1 LEQGQRDTSQLAQQ
15 RAQGIRTAIMIAAVV
30 VLLRYLPGTGNLF
43 FFSVPENFAYDVA
56 FSLRSPAP
64 PSDIAI
70 IAIDDE
76 SLRPDRLGRFPWPR
90 RYYADLLELLS
101 EAKVVGFDVLF
112 TEPDRND
119 PQGDARFAR
128 AVQNHG
134 RVVLGAYRR
143 IHSEQGTDSS
153 PQMPGYRPP
162 AGGIGMLQGIQPL
175 NFTLP
180 IAALAEAAAGI
191 GYVDI
196 DADPDGVYRRVTVLR
211 AGYDGVIYPHFAT
224 EIARVASG
232 TTPQEIV
239 AGLPAGRVA
248 LAGHRTFVDS
258 AGTSLINYCG
268 PTGTIPRY
276 SFWNVLQGN
285 VAPEEFAGK
294 IVLIGATAP
303 GLYDIRS
310 APYRDNNRFFLGVET
325 NANIVNS
332 LLAMPPLKNS
342 SRAVTWLAIALLLGI
357 ISGRMVWSYGEV
369 AGPLIGGLLLV
380 VIALPSFLVAFS
392 VANQVIPYG
401 AIVLAVAVPVALG
414 VYERLGAERRMIRDQ
429 FSVYVSANV
438 LEILARHPEIIRE
451 GRRREITI
459 LFADVRD
466 STALSEKTEPEVWLA
481 QLNEYMNEMTEAI
494 FEYDGYLD
502 KFMGDGIMAIWNAF
516 GTQQRHSEFAV
527 RAALAM
533 LERLE
538 ALNEYW
544 RGLDNRTP
552 FRIGIGLHTG
562 AAVLGDAGSEQR
574 RQYTAIGD
582 VVNTAARIEAMNK
595 ELGTTFIISQTT
607 ADAAGVF
614 FELREIGEVPIR
626 GRTQPI
632 GVYEV
637 LGEES
642 DSQR

>member
-1 LEQGQRDTSQLAQQ
+1 
-15 RAQGIRTAIMIAAVV
+15 MAAVV
-30 VLLRYLPGTGNLF
+30 VVLRYLPITSNLF
-43 FFSVPENFAYDVA
+43 FFSVLENYAYDVA
-56 FSLRSPAP
+56 FSLSLPAAP
-64 PSDIAI
+64 PDIVI

-90 RYYADLLELLS
+90 RYYADLLKFLT

-112 TEPDRND
+112 SEPDRSD
-119 PQGDARFAR
+119 PQGDARFAQ

-153 PQMPGYRPP
+153 PKMPGYEPHP
-162 AGGIGMLQGIQPL
+162 ASCRRLQRIQPL
-175 NFTLP
+175 NFTVP
-180 IAALAEAAAGI
+180 MPALAEAAAGI

-196 DADPDGVYRRVTVLR
+196 QADPDGVYRRVTPLR
-211 AGYDGVIYPHFAT
+211 AGYDGMIYPHFAT
-224 EIARVASG
+224 EIARVATGS
-232 TTPQEIV
+232 TPQGIV
-239 AGLPAGRVA
+239 ASLPAGLVT
-248 LAGHRTFVDS
+248 LGDHRTFVDS
-258 AGTSLINYCG
+258 AGKSLINYCG

-276 SFWNVLQGN
+276 SFWDVLQGK

-294 IVLIGATAP
+294 IVLVGATAP
-303 GLYDIRS
+303 GLHDIRP
-310 APYRDNNRFFLGVET
+310 APYWAKSRFFLGVET

-332 LLAMPPLKNS
+332 LLTRPPLKNS
-342 SRAVTWLAIALLLGI
+342 SRAIGWLSVALLLGM
-357 ISGRMVWSYGEV
+357 ISGWMVWNYGEV
-369 AGPLIGGLLLV
+369 TGPLIGVLFLV
-380 VIALPSFLVAFS
+380 FIALPSFFVAFW
-392 VANQVIPYG
+392 VYNQVIPYG
-401 AIVLAVAVPVALG
+401 AIVLAVALPVTLS

-451 GRRREITI
+451 GRRRRVTV
-459 LFADVRD
+459 LFADVRG
-466 STALSEKTEPEVWLA
+466 STALSEKAEPEVWLA

-516 GTQQRHSEFAV
+516 GTQPHHAELAV
-527 RAALAM
+527 RAGLAM
-533 LERLE
+533 LERLD

-544 RGLDNRTP
+544 RQADDRTP

-562 AAVLGDAGSEQR
+562 SAVLGDAGSEQR

-582 VVNTAARIEAMNK
+582 VVNTAARIEEMNK

-607 ADAAGVF
+607 ADETAAL
-614 FELREIGEVPIR
+614 FELREIGEVPVR
-626 GRTQPI
+626 GRSQPI
-632 GVYEV
+632 SVYQV
-637 LGEES
+637 LGQKRGS
-642 DSQR
+642 

>member
-1 LEQGQRDTSQLAQQ
+1 MEQGQRDTSQLAQQ
-15 RAQGIRTAIMIAAVV
+15 RARGIRTAIIIVV
-30 VLLRYLPGTGNLF
+30 VIVVLRYLPHTGNLF
-43 FFSVPENFAYDVA
+43 FFSVPENYAYDVA
-56 FSLRSPAP
+56 FSMRPPAVP
-64 PSDIAI
+64 PDIVI

-90 RYYADLLELLS
+90 RYHADLLELLS

-112 TEPDRND
+112 TEPDPND
-119 PQGDARFAR
+119 PDGDARFGR
-128 AVQNHG
+128 AVRDHG
-134 RVVLGAYRR
+134 RVVLGSYRR
-143 IHSEQGTDSS
+143 VHSEQDEDSS
-153 PQMPGYRPP
+153 PKMLGYRPP

-196 DADPDGVYRRVTVLR
+196 DADPDGVYRRVTPLR

-232 TTPQEIV
+232 TAPQEIV
-239 AGLPAGRVA
+239 ADLPAGRVV

-276 SFWNVLQGN
+276 SFWDVLEGK

-303 GLYDIRS
+303 GLYDIRP
-310 APYRDNNRFFLGVET
+310 APYRSSNRFFLGVET

-332 LLAMPPLKNS
+332 LLAMPPLKDS
-342 SRAVTWLAIALLLGI
+342 SRALTWLAVALLLGI
-357 ISGRMVWSYGEV
+357 ISGRIVWSYGEV
-369 AGPLIGGLLLV
+369 AGPLFGGLLLAF
-380 VIALPSFLVAFS
+380 IALPSFLVAFS
-392 VANQVIPYG
+392 VAHQVIPYG

-429 FSVYVSANV
+429 FSVYVSRGV
-438 LEILARHPEIIRE
+438 LEILAKHPEIIRE
-451 GRRREITI
+451 GRRRQITV
-459 LFADVRD
+459 LFADVRG
-466 STALSEKTEPEVWLA
+466 STALSENAEPEVWLA
-481 QLNEYMNEMTEAI
+481 QLNEYMSEMTEAI
-494 FEYDGYLD
+494 FEYNGYLD

-516 GTQQRHSEFAV
+516 GTQQHHAEFAV
-527 RAALAM
+527 RAALTM
-533 LERLE
+533 LERLD

-544 RGLDNRTP
+544 RGADDRTP

-562 AAVLGDAGSEQR
+562 SAVLGDAGSEQR

-595 ELGTTFIISQTT
+595 ELGTAFIISQTT
-607 ADAAGVF
+607 ADETEAL
-614 FELREIGEVPIR
+614 FELREIGEMPVR

-637 LGEES
+637 LGEKP
-642 DSQR
+642 DN

>member
-1 LEQGQRDTSQLAQQ
+1 MERDERGTSQLAQQ
-15 RAQGIRTAIMIAAVV
+15 RATGIRTAIIIAAVI
-30 VLLRYLPGTGNLF
+30 VLLRYLPITSNLF
-43 FFSVPENFAYDVA
+43 CFSLLENYAYDVA
-56 FSLRSPAP
+56 FSLRSPVA
-64 PSDIAI
+64 PSDAVI

-143 IHSEQGTDSS
+143 IRSEQGTDSS
-153 PQMPGYRPP
+153 PKMPGYHPP

-196 DADPDGVYRRVTVLR
+196 DADSDGVYRRVTPLR

-232 TTPQEIV
+232 TAPQEIV

-248 LAGHRTFVDS
+248 MAGHRTFVDS

-276 SFWNVLQGN
+276 SFWDVLQGN
-285 VAPEEFAGK
+285 VAPEKFAGK

-303 GLYDIRS
+303 GLYDIRP
-310 APYRDNNRFFLGVET
+310 APYRSRNRFFLGVET
-325 NANIVNS
+325 NANVVNS
-332 LLAMPPLKNS
+332 LLAMPPLKNN
-342 SRAVTWLAIALLLGI
+342 SRAVTWLAIALLFGV
-357 ISGRMVWSYGEV
+357 ISGWLVWSYGEV
-369 AGPLIGGLLLV
+369 TGPLIGGLLLTF
-380 VIALPSFLVAFS
+380 IALPSFFVAFW
-392 VANQVIPYG
+392 VVNQVIPYG

-414 VYERLGAERRMIRDQ
+414 IYERLGAERRMIRDQ

-451 GRRREITI
+451 GRRREITV

-516 GTQQRHSEFAV
+516 GTQSHHSELAV

-538 ALNEYW
+538 ALNEHW
-544 RGLDNRTP
+544 RGADNRTP

-562 AAVLGDAGSEQR
+562 SAVLGDAGSEQR

-582 VVNTAARIEAMNK
+582 VVNTAARVETMNK

-607 ADAAGVF
+607 ADETEALF
-614 FELREIGEVPIR
+614 KLRKIGEVPVR

-637 LGEES
+637 LGEGS
-642 DSQR
+642 GS

>member
-15 RAQGIRTAIMIAAVV
+15 RARGIRTAIIIVV
-30 VLLRYLPGTGNLF
+30 VIVVLRYLPHTGNLF
-43 FFSVPENFAYDVA
+43 FFSVPENYAYDVA
-56 FSLRSPAP
+56 FSMRPPAVP
-64 PSDIAI
+64 PDIVI

-90 RYYADLLELLS
+90 RYHADLLELLS

-112 TEPDRND
+112 TEPDPND
-119 PQGDARFAR
+119 PDGDARFGR
-128 AVQNHG
+128 AVRDHG
-134 RVVLGAYRR
+134 RVVLGSYRR
-143 IHSEQGTDSS
+143 VHSEQDEDSS
-153 PQMPGYRPP
+153 PKMLGYRPP

-196 DADPDGVYRRVTVLR
+196 DADPDGVYRRVTPLR

-232 TTPQEIV
+232 TAPQEIV
-239 AGLPAGRVA
+239 ADLPAGRVV

-276 SFWNVLQGN
+276 SFWDVLEGK

-303 GLYDIRS
+303 GLYDIRP
-310 APYRDNNRFFLGVET
+310 APYRSSNRFFLGVET

-332 LLAMPPLKNS
+332 LLAMPPLKDS
-342 SRAVTWLAIALLLGI
+342 SRALTWLAVALLLGI
-357 ISGRMVWSYGEV
+357 ISGRIVWSYGEV
-369 AGPLIGGLLLV
+369 AGPLFGGLLLAF
-380 VIALPSFLVAFS
+380 IALPSFLVAFS
-392 VANQVIPYG
+392 VAHQVIPYG

-429 FSVYVSANV
+429 FSVYVSRGV
-438 LEILARHPEIIRE
+438 LEILAKHPEIIRE
-451 GRRREITI
+451 GRRRQITV
-459 LFADVRD
+459 LFADVRG
-466 STALSEKTEPEVWLA
+466 STALSENAEPEVWLA
-481 QLNEYMNEMTEAI
+481 QLNEYMSEMTEAI
-494 FEYDGYLD
+494 FEYNGYLD

-516 GTQQRHSEFAV
+516 GTQQHHAEFAV
-527 RAALAM
+527 RAALTM
-533 LERLE
+533 LERLD

-544 RGLDNRTP
+544 RGADDRTP

-562 AAVLGDAGSEQR
+562 SAVLGDAGSEQR

-595 ELGTTFIISQTT
+595 ELGTAFIISQTT
-607 ADAAGVF
+607 ADETEAL
-614 FELREIGEVPIR
+614 FELREIGEMPVR

-637 LGEES
+637 LGEKP
-642 DSQR
+642 DN

>member
-1 LEQGQRDTSQLAQQ
+1 
-15 RAQGIRTAIMIAAVV
+15 V
-30 VLLRYLPGTGNLF
+30 LRYLPITSNLF
-43 FFSVPENFAYDVA
+43 CFSLLENFAYDVA
-56 FSLRSPAP
+56 FSLRSPAVP
-64 PSDIAI
+64 PDIVI

-76 SLRPDRLGRFPWPR
+76 SLRRDRLGRFPWPR
-90 RYYADLLELLS
+90 RYYADLLELIA
-101 EAKVVGFDVLF
+101 EATVVGFDVLF

-128 AVQNHG
+128 AVRNHG
-134 RVVLGAYRR
+134 RVVLSAYQR
-143 IHSEQGTDSS
+143 IRSEQGADSS
-153 PQMPGYRPP
+153 PKMPGYPPP
-162 AGGIGMLQGIQPL
+162 AGGAVRLQGIQPL

-196 DADPDGVYRRVTVLR
+196 DPDPDGVYRRVTPLR

-232 TTPQEIV
+232 TVPQEIV
-239 AGLPAGRVA
+239 AGLPSGRVT
-248 LAGHRTFVDS
+248 LADHRTFVDS

-276 SFWNVLQGN
+276 SFWDVLQGK
-285 VAPEEFAGK
+285 VAPEKLADK
-294 IVLIGATAP
+294 IVLVGATAP
-303 GLYDIRS
+303 GLYDVRS
-310 APYRDNNRFFLGVET
+310 APYRSSNRLFFGVET

-332 LLAMPPLKNS
+332 MLAMPPLKNN
-342 SRAVTWLAIALLLGI
+342 SRAVAWLAVALLLGI
-357 ISGRMVWSYGEV
+357 ISGWIVWSRGEV
-369 AGPLIGGLLLV
+369 AGPLIGGLLLAF
-380 VIALPSFLVAFS
+380 IALPSFLVAFW

-401 AIVLAVAVPVALG
+401 AIVLAVALPVALG
-414 VYERLGAERRMIRDQ
+414 IYERLGAERRMIRDQ

-451 GRRREITI
+451 GRRREITV

-516 GTQQRHSEFAV
+516 GTQSHHSELAV

-533 LERLE
+533 LERLD

-544 RGLDNRTP
+544 RGADNRTL

-562 AAVLGDAGSEQR
+562 SAVLGDAGSQQR

-582 VVNTAARIEAMNK
+582 VVNTAARIEEMNK

-607 ADAAGVF
+607 AEEKEAL
-614 FELREIGEVPIR
+614 FELREIGEAPVR

-637 LGEES
+637 LGEKS
-642 DSQR
+642 GS

>member
-1 LEQGQRDTSQLAQQ
+1 LEQGQRDTGQLAQQ
-15 RAQGIRTAIMIAAVV
+15 RAEGIRTAMIIAAVV
-30 VLLRYLPGTGNLF
+30 VVLRYLPATSDLF
-43 FFSVPENFAYDVA
+43 CFSLPENYAYDVA
-56 FSLRSPAP
+56 FSLRSPAV
-64 PSDIAI
+64 PSDVVI

-128 AVQNHG
+128 AVRNHG
-134 RVVLGAYRR
+134 RVVLAAYRR
-143 IHSEQGTDSS
+143 IRSEQGAESS
-153 PQMPGYRPP
+153 PKMPGYRPP
-162 AGGIGMLQGIQPL
+162 ADGIGMLQGIQPL

-196 DADPDGVYRRVTVLR
+196 DPDPDGVYRRVTPLR
-211 AGYDGVIYPHFAT
+211 AGYDGLIYPHFAT

-239 AGLPAGRVA
+239 ADLPAGRVV
-248 LAGHRTFVDS
+248 LAGHQTFVDS

-276 SFWNVLQGN
+276 SFWDVLQGK
-285 VAPEEFAGK
+285 VAPQELAGK
-294 IVLIGATAP
+294 IVVIGATAP
-303 GLYDIRS
+303 GLYDVRP
-310 APYRDNNRFFLGVET
+310 APYRGSNRFFLGVET

-332 LLAMPPLKNS
+332 LLAMPPLKDS
-342 SRAVTWLAIALLLGI
+342 SRALTWLAVALLLGI
-357 ISGRMVWSYGEV
+357 ISGRIVWRYGEV
-369 AGPLIGGLLLV
+369 AGPLIGGLLLAF
-380 VIALPSFLVAFS
+380 IALPSFLVAFS

-401 AIVLAVAVPVALG
+401 AIVLAVALPVALG
-414 VYERLGAERRMIRDQ
+414 VYKRLGAERRMIRDQ

-438 LEILARHPEIIRE
+438 LEILARYPEIIRE
-451 GRRREITI
+451 GRRRQITV

-516 GTQQRHSEFAV
+516 GTQSRHAELAV

-544 RGLDNRTP
+544 READNRTP

-562 AAVLGDAGSEQR
+562 SAVLGDAGSQQR

-582 VVNTAARIEAMNK
+582 VVNTTARIEAMNK

-607 ADAAGVF
+607 ADETEGL
-614 FELREIGEVPIR
+614 FELREIGEVPVR

-642 DSQR
+642 GS

>member
-1 LEQGQRDTSQLAQQ
+1 LDRSERGTSQLTQQ
-15 RAQGIRTAIMIAAVV
+15 RIRGIRTAIIIAAVIV
-30 VLLRYLPGTGNLF
+30 VLRYLPVTSNLF
-43 FFSVPENFAYDVA
+43 CFSLLENYAYDVA
-56 FSLRSPAP
+56 FSLRSPAVP
-64 PSDIAI
+64 PDIAI

-90 RYYADLLELLS
+90 RYYADLLKRLS
-101 EAKVVGFDVLF
+101 GAKVVGFDVLF

-119 PQGDARFAR
+119 PQGDARFAW

-143 IHSEQGTDSS
+143 VHSEHDADNS
-153 PQMPGYRPP
+153 PKMPGYGPP
-162 AGGIGMLQGIQPL
+162 AGGAGALQRIQPL

-180 IAALAEAAAGI
+180 IPALAKAAAGI

-196 DADPDGVYRRVTVLR
+196 DADTDGVYRRVTLLR

-232 TTPQEIV
+232 STPQEII
-239 AGLPAGRVA
+239 ADLPAGRVA

-268 PTGTIPRY
+268 PTGTIPQY
-276 SFWNVLQGN
+276 SFWDVLEGK
-285 VAPEEFAGK
+285 VAPEKLAGK

-303 GLYDIRS
+303 GLYDIRP
-310 APYRDNNRFFLGVET
+310 APYRRNNRFFLGVET

-332 LLAMPPLKNS
+332 LLAMPPLQDS
-342 SRAVTWLAIALLLGI
+342 SRAVLWLAVALLLGAM
-357 ISGRMVWSYGEV
+357 SGWIVWSYGEV
-369 AGPLIGGLLLV
+369 TGPLIGGLLLAF
-380 VIALPSFLVAFS
+380 IALPSFLVAFW

-401 AIVLAVAVPVALG
+401 AIVLAVALPVALG

-451 GRRREITI
+451 GRRRQITV
-459 LFADVRD
+459 LFADVRG
-466 STALSEKTEPEVWLA
+466 STALSEKAEPEVWLA

-516 GTQQRHSEFAV
+516 GTQSHHSELAV

-533 LERLE
+533 LERL
-538 ALNEYW
+538 AVLNEYW
-544 RGLDNRTP
+544 ERTDDRTP

-562 AAVLGDAGSEQR
+562 SAVLGDAGSEQR

-582 VVNTAARIEAMNK
+582 VVNTAARIETMNK

-607 ADAAGVF
+607 ADETKLL
-614 FELREIGEVPIR
+614 FELREIGEVPVR

-642 DSQR
+642 GR

>member
-1 LEQGQRDTSQLAQQ
+1 MERDERGTSQLAQQ
-15 RAQGIRTAIMIAAVV
+15 RARGIRTAIVIAVV
-30 VLLRYLPGTGNLF
+30 VVVLRYLPVTSNLF
-43 FFSVPENFAYDVA
+43 CFSLLENFAYDVA
-56 FSLRSPAP
+56 FSLRSPAV
-64 PSDIAI
+64 PSDVAI

-76 SLRPDRLGRFPWPR
+76 SLHPDRIGRFPWPR
-90 RYYADLLELLS
+90 RYYADLLERLM
-101 EAKVVGFDVLF
+101 EAEVVGFDVLF

-119 PQGDARFAR
+119 PRGDIRFAQ
-128 AVQNHG
+128 AVRHHG

-143 IHSEQGTDSS
+143 VHSKQSADGS
-153 PQMPGYRPP
+153 PKMPGYPPP
-162 AGGIGMLQGIQPL
+162 AGRASRLQTIQPL

-180 IAALAEAAAGI
+180 IAPLAEAAAGI

-196 DADPDGVYRRVTVLR
+196 APDPDGVYRRVTLLR
-211 AGYDGVIYPHFAT
+211 AGYDGIIYPHFAT

-232 TTPQEIV
+232 TTRQEVV
-239 AGLPAGRVA
+239 ADLPAGRVT
-248 LAGHRTFVDS
+248 LSDHRTFIDS

-268 PTGTIPRY
+268 PTGTIPWY
-276 SFWNVLQGN
+276 SFWDVLVGKVPSQ
-285 VAPEEFAGK
+285 EFAGK

-303 GLYDIRS
+303 GLHDIRP
-310 APYRDNNRFFLGVET
+310 APYRGSNRFFLGVET
-325 NANIVNS
+325 NANVVNS
-332 LLAMPPLKNS
+332 LLAMPPLKDS
-342 SRAVTWLAIALLLGI
+342 SRTVVWLAVALLLGI
-357 ISGRMVWSYGEV
+357 ISGWVVWSYGE
-369 AGPLIGGLLLV
+369 ATGPLIGGLLLTFV
-380 VIALPSFLVAFS
+380 ALPSFFVAFW

-401 AIVLAVAVPVALG
+401 AIVLAVALPVALG

-438 LEILARHPEIIRE
+438 LEILARHPGIICE
-451 GRRREITI
+451 GRRRQITV
-459 LFADVRD
+459 LFADVRG

-481 QLNEYMNEMTEAI
+481 QLNEYMSEMTEAI

-516 GTQQRHSEFAV
+516 GTQPHHAELAV

-533 LERLE
+533 LERLD

-544 RGLDNRTP
+544 HGADNRTP

-562 AAVLGDAGSEQR
+562 SAVLGDAGSQQR

-582 VVNTAARIEAMNK
+582 VVNTAARIEEMNK

-607 ADAAGVF
+607 ADGLEAL
-614 FELREIGEVPIR
+614 FELREMGELSVR

-632 GVYEV
+632 EVYEV
-637 LGEES
+637 VGAKS
-642 DSQR
+642 GSQR

>member
-15 RAQGIRTAIMIAAVV
+15 RARGIRTAIIIVV
-30 VLLRYLPGTGNLF
+30 VIVVLRYLPHTGNLF
-43 FFSVPENFAYDVA
+43 FFSVPENYAYDVA
-56 FSLRSPAP
+56 FSMRPPAVP
-64 PSDIAI
+64 PDIVI

-90 RYYADLLELLS
+90 RYHADLLELLS

-112 TEPDRND
+112 TEPDPND
-119 PQGDARFAR
+119 PDGDARFGR
-128 AVQNHG
+128 AVRDHG
-134 RVVLGAYRR
+134 RVVLGSYRR
-143 IHSEQGTDSS
+143 VHSEQDEDSS
-153 PQMPGYRPP
+153 PKMLGYRPP

-196 DADPDGVYRRVTVLR
+196 DADPDGVYRRVTPLR

-232 TTPQEIV
+232 TAPQEIV
-239 AGLPAGRVA
+239 ADLPAGRVV

-276 SFWNVLQGN
+276 SFWDVLEGK

-303 GLYDIRS
+303 GLYDIRP
-310 APYRDNNRFFLGVET
+310 APYRSSNRFFLGVET

-332 LLAMPPLKNS
+332 LLAMPPLKDS
-342 SRAVTWLAIALLLGI
+342 SRALTWLAVALLLGI
-357 ISGRMVWSYGEV
+357 ISGRIVWSYGEV
-369 AGPLIGGLLLV
+369 AGPLFGGLLLAF
-380 VIALPSFLVAFS
+380 IALPSFLVAFS
-392 VANQVIPYG
+392 VAHQVIPYG

-429 FSVYVSANV
+429 FSVYVSRGV
-438 LEILARHPEIIRE
+438 LEILAKHPEIIRE
-451 GRRREITI
+451 GRRRQITV
-459 LFADVRD
+459 LFADVRG
-466 STALSEKTEPEVWLA
+466 STALSENAEPEVWLA
-481 QLNEYMNEMTEAI
+481 QLNEYMSEMTEAI
-494 FEYDGYLD
+494 FEYNGYLD

-516 GTQQRHSEFAV
+516 GTQQHHAKFAV
-527 RAALAM
+527 RAALTM

-544 RGLDNRTP
+544 RGADDRTP

-562 AAVLGDAGSEQR
+562 SAVLGDAGSEQR

-595 ELGTTFIISQTT
+595 ELGTAFIISQTT
-607 ADAAGVF
+607 ADETEAL
-614 FELREIGEVPIR
+614 FELREIGEMPVR

-637 LGEES
+637 LGEKP
-642 DSQR
+642 DN

>member
-1 LEQGQRDTSQLAQQ
+1 
-15 RAQGIRTAIMIAAVV
+15 M
-30 VLLRYLPGTGNLF
+30 LRYLPVTSNLF
-43 FFSVPENFAYDVA
+43 CFSLLENYAYDVA
-56 FSLRSPAP
+56 FGLRSPAV
-64 PSDIAI
+64 PSDVVI

-76 SLRPDRLGRFPWPR
+76 SLRPERLGRFPWPR

-143 IHSEQGTDSS
+143 IRSEQGADSS
-153 PQMPGYRPP
+153 PKMPGYRPP

-180 IAALAEAAAGI
+180 IAALAKATAGI

-196 DADPDGVYRRVTVLR
+196 DPDPDGVYRRVTPLR
-211 AGYDGVIYPHFAT
+211 VGYDGVIYPHFAT

-232 TTPQEIV
+232 TAPQEIV
-239 AGLPAGRVA
+239 ADLPAGQVA

-276 SFWNVLQGN
+276 GFWDVLQGN
-285 VAPEEFAGK
+285 VAPEKFAGK

-303 GLYDIRS
+303 GLYDIRN
-310 APYRDNNRFFLGVET
+310 APYRANNRFFLGVET

-332 LLAMPPLKNS
+332 LLAMPPLKDN
-342 SRAVTWLAIALLLGI
+342 SRAATWLAVALLLGI
-357 ISGRMVWSYGEV
+357 ISGWIVWSYGEV
-369 AGPLIGGLLLV
+369 AGPLIGGLLLAF
-380 VIALPSFLVAFS
+380 IALPSFLVAFW
-392 VANQVIPYG
+392 VVNQVIPYG
-401 AIVLAVAVPVALG
+401 AIVLAVAVSVGLG

-451 GRRREITI
+451 GRRREITV

-466 STALSEKTEPEVWLA
+466 STALSENTEPEVWLA

-516 GTQQRHSEFAV
+516 GTESHHSELAV

-538 ALNEYW
+538 VLNEYW
-544 RGLDNRTP
+544 RGVDNRIP

-562 AAVLGDAGSEQR
+562 SAVLGDAGSQQR

-582 VVNTAARIEAMNK
+582 VVNTAARVETMNK

-607 ADAAGVF
+607 ADETEALF
-614 FELREIGEVPIR
+614 KLREIGEVPVR

-642 DSQR
+642 GS

>member
-1 LEQGQRDTSQLAQQ
+1 LEHDERGTSQLTQQ
-15 RAQGIRTAIMIAAVV
+15 RARGIRTAIIIAAVIV
-30 VLLRYLPGTGNLF
+30 VLRYLPVTSNLF
-43 FFSVPENFAYDVA
+43 CFSLLENFAYDVA
-56 FSLRSPAP
+56 FSLRSATA
-64 PSDIAI
+64 PSDVVI

-76 SLRPDRLGRFPWPR
+76 SLRPERLGRFPWPR
-90 RYYADLLELLS
+90 RYYADLLKRLD
-101 EAKVVGFDVLF
+101 EAKAVGFDVLF

-119 PQGDARFAR
+119 PQGDACFVR

-143 IHSEQGTDSS
+143 IRSEQGEDIS
-153 PQMPGYRPP
+153 PKMPGYPPP

-196 DADPDGVYRRVTVLR
+196 APDPDGVYRRVTPLR

-232 TTPQEIV
+232 TAPQKIV
-239 AGLPAGRVA
+239 ADLPTGRVSM
-248 LAGHRTFVDS
+248 AGHQTLVDP

-268 PTGTIPRY
+268 PTGTIPWY
-276 SFWNVLQGN
+276 SFWDVLQGK

-294 IVLIGATAP
+294 IVLVGATAP
-303 GLYDIRS
+303 GLHDIRP
-310 APYRDNNRFFLGVET
+310 APYRGNNRFFLGVET

-332 LLAMPPLKNS
+332 LLVMPPLKNN
-342 SRAVTWLAIALLLGI
+342 SRAVVWLAVALLLGTLA
-357 ISGRMVWSYGEV
+357 GWVVWSCGEV
-369 AGPLIGGLLLV
+369 AGPLIGGLLLAF
-380 VIALPSFLVAFS
+380 IALPSFFVAFW
-392 VANQVIPYG
+392 VVNEVIPYG
-401 AIVLAVAVPVALG
+401 AIVLAVALPVALG

-438 LEILARHPEIIRE
+438 LEILGRHPEIIRE
-451 GRRREITI
+451 GRRRQITV
-459 LFADVRD
+459 LFADVRG
-466 STALSEKTEPEVWLA
+466 STALSEKAEPEVWLA

-516 GTQQRHSEFAV
+516 GTQPHHSELAV

-538 ALNEYW
+538 VLNERW
-544 RGLDNRTP
+544 RAADNRTP

-562 AAVLGDAGSEQR
+562 TAVLGDAGSQQR

-582 VVNTAARIEAMNK
+582 VVNTAARIEEMNK
-595 ELGTTFIISQTT
+595 ELGTTFIVSQTT
-607 ADAAGVF
+607 ADETEAL
-614 FELREIGEVPIR
+614 FELREIGEAPVR

-637 LGEES
+637 LGEKS
-642 DSQR
+642 GS